1 MPKTLFVCMHY
12 EKYVEQDSFN
22 KGCIPITRRCVI
34 SRTVTVTGESMKDLV
49 KNLSL
54 ELCLD
59 CEKESWWIPMDDG
72 EVSFMSFDR
81 LENDDGDKP
90 TTKQDTEWKAGELDL
105 WLADYTF
112 HIEKRVVSPVSP
124 EDLQG
129 VKFHE

>member
-1 MPKTLFVCMHY
+1 MSKTIFACTHY
-12 EKYVEQDSFN
+12 DKHAEQDNFEG
-22 KGCIPITRRCVI
+22 GCMPQTRRCVF
-34 SRTVTVTGESMKDLV
+34 SRYVTVTGESMPDLI
-49 KNLSL
+49 KNISR

-59 CEKESWWIPMDDG
+59 CEDESWFIPMDDG
-72 EVSFMSFDR
+72 TISFMSFNR
-81 LENDDGDKP
+81 IENDDGDEP
-90 TTKQDTEWKAGELDL
+90 TSKQDAEWKAGELDL